1 MKQELNQETTN
12 KKVIRDDYANKAILD
27 FSNNSSK
34 TQQLHY
40 GVSSQKG
47 QNQNLKEFSNFKE
60 FSNIADFNSNARE
73 LFNLENNN
81 AMQIEG
87 ADNSLE
93 CNEKFDEN
101 GLDGYEE
108 RNYFEEE
115 KGPYDFEP
123 VTIF

>member
-1 MKQELNQETTN
+1 M
-12 KKVIRDDYANKAILD
+12 IRDDFANKAILD

-47 QNQNLKEFSNFKE
+47 QNQNLREFSNFKE
-60 FSNIADFNSNARE
+60 FSNIVNISEFNSNARE
-73 LFNLENNN
+73 LFNLESNN

-87 ADNSLE
+87 GDSSLE

-101 GLDGYEE
+101 GIDGYEE

-123 VTIF
+123 VIIYYFKFPQIFYP